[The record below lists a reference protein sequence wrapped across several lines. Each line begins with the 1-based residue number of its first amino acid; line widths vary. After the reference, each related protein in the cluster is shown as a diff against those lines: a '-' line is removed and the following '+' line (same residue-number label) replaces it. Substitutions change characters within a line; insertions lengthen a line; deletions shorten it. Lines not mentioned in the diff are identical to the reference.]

1 MVKEKVHHIFTADR
15 HHLVPDMVRTFDLY
29 LSEFNQIFFL
39 IGNIEENEKV
49 YNFEIMGEMVFL
61 TSIKEID
68 ITNLKNEKII
78 LHGVPYSWMIHLAL
92 RNLKNIYWVCWGAG
106 AKINYR
112 NFRSVLFHPF
122 KILLYKRFKKI
133 AALMFQDKQSLE
145 KNFFLQNV
153 DLLSYFDPSLKPFPF
168 TVEEL
173 SFQKGKDEGTIYV
186 GNNSSSLF
194 SYAKV
199 LEILKDHKNIERI
212 DCMANYN
219 FTENNVASQLRLKGI
234 EYFGDKF
241 TLNTQFYSLDEYYN
255 YMKQCDI
262 YICAV
267 EKQTGLAAI
276 YTTLRMGKKIFLTG
290 HNYEWINS
298 MGCTVFHTEDLK
310 RMSESELFAEISIA
324 EKTKNYNII
333 NDFLDKNRIT
343 QKWYSFLDDK

>member
-1 MVKEKVHHIFTADR
+1 MTSIVHIFTANR
-15 HHLVPDMVRTFDLY
+15 HHLVPDMVKTFDLY
-29 LSEFNQIFFL
+29 LSEFNQIFIL
-39 IGNIEENEKV
+39 IGNKEENEKV
-49 YNFEIMGEMVFL
+49 YNFETTGEIVCL
-61 TSIKEID
+61 NSIKEID
-68 ITNLKNEKII
+68 INNLKFEKIV
-78 LHGVPYSWMIHLAL
+78 LHGVPYSWMFYFVHLKV
-92 RNLKNIYWVCWGAG
+92 KNIYWVCWGAG

-112 NFRSVLFHPF
+112 NFRSILFHPF
-122 KILLYKRFKKI
+122 KILLYSRFKKI
-133 AALMFQDKQSLE
+133 AALMYQDKQSLE

-153 DLLSYFDPSLKPFPF
+153 EVLSYFDPSLKAFPF
-168 TVEEL
+168 TVEDL
-173 SFQKGKDEGTIYV
+173 SFQKEKYHGTIYV

-199 LEILKDHKNIERI
+199 LEILKEHKNIERI

-219 FTENNVASQLRLKGI
+219 FTENNAASQLRLKGI

-241 TLNTQFYSLDEYYN
+241 TLNTQFYSLDEYYD

-298 MGCTVFHTEDLK
+298 MGCKIFHLRELINIRQD
-310 RMSESELFAEISIA
+310 ELFLPLSEE
-324 EKTKNYNII
+324 EKIQNYNVISK
-333 NDFLDKNRIT
+333 FLESTAVRDNWIE
-343 QKWYSFLDDK
+343 FLA